1 MKHYVKRLLTLAMTV
16 TMILSLLSVVS
27 FAADPEIIAEGAET
41 FATDV
46 AAFSGKVVAFTPETN
61 GDLTVEITSC
71 TPGYLVEVYADGEW
85 LVDYSNTAAET
96 VSFAVTGGVEYELM
110 LTSYAIYSESLK
122 FAAAGS
128 ISYKVSF
135 LSNGEV
141 PGGDEEPE
149 EPQDPS
155 LLPGASETNPK
166 ITTGTEWTFIG
177 GGQTMWYLFDNY
189 QNMMENGVYSMM
201 LHVNS
206 SAEYSVTYRGQDVPV
221 DENGFVN
228 FEMMDMT
235 MQGQYLFSVTNH
247 SDAEAFFGIE
257 VRKRPVYVN
266 NGGELQLG
274 TNEIIL
280 DTSAVFTLY
289 EFSPAQT
296 GEYKITAAEGVV
308 GNWGTAYNP
317 VDNTPDKTN
326 VLTWTCTAVG
336 QSVMVGFTGAETTFA
351 TVERTGDYV
360 KPEEIPW
367 VIYENTYDFS
377 FLLPDGEVVDV
388 DLTVDSQ
395 DTFMGAD
402 GFYHYG
408 SVCGPLMV
416 ANLKTVEI
424 NIQDAYGNGG
434 LRAWILDENGKT
446 LSKTDYNDALY
457 AYYQEGTV
465 PVTQELAVML
475 QELGDANGWWN
486 AGGLV
491 FEEEVPADLSQAWMQ
506 LCGYLKDTDGH
517 QFENGSCVN
526 CGEKDPDAGVT
537 VSGKVTSAGDVDGTV
552 TLELYKGDEPVGQT
566 TALVGAYSFENVQ
579 PGIYT
584 LKVTKQDHV
593 TREYTVT
600 VEAEAVVQD
609 CVISLLGD
617 VNGDGRVNI
626 GDVVKLYSHARGVS
640 VLTDEYQ
647 MLCANING
655 GSLNIGDVVALYGII
670 KAK

>member
-367 VIYENTYDFS
+367 LIYANTYDFS

-388 DLTVDSQ
+388 DLIVDSQ
-395 DTFMGAD
+395 TSFLGAD
-402 GFYHYG
+402 GFYH
-408 SVCGPLMV
+408 
-416 ANLKTVEI
+416 
-424 NIQDAYGNGG
+424 
-434 LRAWILDENGKT
+434 LD
-446 LSKTDYNDALY
+446 
-457 AYYQEGTV
+457 
-465 PVTQELAVML
+465 
-475 QELGDANGWWN
+475 DANGPVVLMYLGEDVQYLDCFKTILEHSGIQRYFFDQDGN
-486 AGGLV
+486 FLRKESYNECLMSYIACMDEDKGVYPLTEDLKHILLMEGEDAGW
-491 FEEEVPADLSQAWMQ
+491 F
-506 LCGYLKDTDGH
+506 DTDGMGYL
-517 QFENGSCVN
+517 FKDDNGN
-526 CGEKDPDAGVT
+526 R
-537 VSGKVTSAGDVDGTV
+537 VDGINN
-552 TLELYKGDEPVGQT
+552 E
-566 TALVGAYSFENVQ
+566 
-579 PGIYT
+579 
-584 LKVTKQDHV
+584 
-593 TREYTVT
+593 
-600 VEAEAVVQD
+600 
-609 CVISLLGD
+609 ISWLFMCCY
-617 VNGDGRVNI
+617 I
-626 GDVVKLYSHARGVS
+626 
-640 VLTDEYQ
+640 
-647 MLCANING
+647 AN
-655 GSLNIGDVVALYGII
+655 
-670 KAK
+670 